1 MLREWSYNFHSNCQ
15 FIFLTLKKCSQKLV
29 TLDNTRIIRPKFL
42 LHWNFYR
49 FLSKILYFQQPRR
62 SWRSSL
68 ISCTKIVKRRC
79 ATPQKAPWGFPYS
92 ILREMLVKYCFSL
105 ERLPF
110 FRKIVLST
118 ISQVLQKWSYLFHSS
133 CQNTLWTLITLFPR
147 FDILDNTR
155 KLLPKILFTGKFAF
169 FPGNLYFQ
177 QPVRCYRN
185 YLLTSTVIVRI
196 LFPPHKL
203 SPEVFCS
210 IKLQKIRPISF
221 LHWRACL
228 FLLEILC
235 FQQHLR
241 SRRIDHV
248 TCKMFVKTT
257 CGRLNVVACCL
268 SYSIN
273 QGKLVI

>member
-1 MLREWSYNFHSNCQ
+1 MLKEWSYNFHSNCQ
-15 FIFLTLKKCSQKLV
+15 FIFLTLKKCSQKFV

-110 FRKIVLST
+110 FRKIVFST

-185 YLLTSTVIVRI
+185 YLLTSTV
-196 LFPPHKL
+196 
-203 SPEVFCS
+203 
-210 IKLQKIRPISF
+210 
-221 LHWRACL
+221 A
-228 FLLEILC
+228 
-235 FQQHLR
+235 
-241 SRRIDHV
+241 
-248 TCKMFVKTT
+248 VKTF
-257 CGRLNVVACCL
+257 
-268 SYSIN
+268 
-273 QGKLVI
+273 